1 MFLLL
6 TQVLLWLLLTV
17 ILYQLLLKVIPRA
30 YLTLIGG
37 LFLFAIIVLAFFF
50 PNDRLVSAAWNI
62 LAFPLKPVGASI
74 LLLIIALRQGLGKSR
89 NLVSAALLILLVSST
104 PILANQLA
112 QRTELGAIQAEQR
125 RQELCQGVCPADVTP
140 TGTAPVGA
148 IVVLGRGTTQANL
161 PYRTQIQLTDTGD
174 RILYAAQLYREQVA
188 AGTRPLV
195 IVSAGPRAD
204 LQGNQDQTTEA
215 NDIATL
221 LTQLGVPREQI
232 VVEPRGIDLRSS
244 AIEVNNILRSR
255 QLGNSRVLLVTSG
268 LNSRRARLTFA
279 DVGINVISRPTDFV
293 GFQAGA
299 TPRLRLRIESFL
311 PTVEA
316 LTVTTRIVEEF
327 LTSLYYYLRGWLAPV
342 II

>member
-6 TQVLLWLLLTV
+6 TQVLLWLVLTV
-17 ILYQLLLKVIPRA
+17 ILYNLLLKVIPRS

-37 LFLFAIIVLAFFF
+37 LFLFTIIVLAFFF
-50 PNDRLVSAAWNI
+50 PNDRLVSAAWSI
-62 LAFPLKPVGASI
+62 LSFPLKPVGATI
-74 LLLIIALRQGLGKSR
+74 LLLIVALNQGLKKR
-89 NLVSAALLILLVSST
+89 NQVVAALLILLISST
-104 PILANQLA
+104 PFLSNLLARSL
-112 QRTELGAIQAEQR
+112 ELGEVT
-125 RQELCQGVCPADVTP
+125 QGARV
-140 TGTAPVGA
+140 GTAVPAAGA

-232 VVEPRGIDLRSS
+232 VVEPRGVDLRSS
-244 AIEVNNILRSR
+244 AIEVNNILTSR
-255 QLGNSRVLLVTSG
+255 RLGSSRVLLVTSG

-316 LTVTTRIVEEF
+316 LT
-327 LTSLYYYLRGWLAPV
+327 
-342 II
+342 